1 MILDI
6 VHRKDERIL
15 EISYIKENG
24 QKDIIKFNANR
35 MKTYKYDANGAFK
48 NWNGA
53 RCSEA
58 WTSNPSKFD
67 IKMFIS
73 ELEPKYRNILL
84 GKTFPKMYAWDIET
98 DTPED
103 VEPDGNQPHFPITTI
118 SICNTDLDT
127 IVLGW
132 KPLSEIEQK
141 WVADEYDKY
150 IDNVPFI
157 KTLGLKKKPRIQY
170 MKFDNEEK
178 MLRYF
183 LEVIVANVPVFAG
196 WNCMNYD
203 WTYIV
208 NRIKIYFPFL
218 SISMSSKTNHTHTER
233 FNDRFTDLS
242 YNLPMPDHTWI
253 VDMMDVIATDYVVM
267 PEKEALN
274 IDYIAHETMGINKLE
289 YAEYGSLENL
299 LRKDYPRYVLYNGVD
314 SLLVQLID
322 KYFKTMLTLY
332 MLGQYCEMKLSATTS
347 KIAMTEA
354 VVFRDFNNHNLKVV
368 WEERNPVRGR
378 LLGAYVKNPVKGL
391 HRFCCCNDFAS
402 LYPST
407 IVTCNLSFENFIGH
421 FWDEAE
427 LAKYS
432 SDKNYILFGPNVY
445 KNLKPDAKQ
454 PEIGPKIGTFL
465 NEKALKDYRAHP
477 DKYFVTVNGSVYDNT
492 KDSSFRRIQGV
503 LKKDRNVSKYLSK
516 DLDAHVMSD
525 LEHLMQG
532 RTIERRDYKDNEI
545 QALAEIGFENIKSS
559 DDLVTYKERWDELKT
574 KLSFEIVFH
583 TAKEQSMKI
592 LGNSMYGG
600 SSHISFYWYNMD
612 LANDI
617 TGEAR
622 NLTLMMEKHLS
633 SFWKENWVNMTDWHK
648 KWGIEVDPEKAK
660 KLLGCNETV
669 IGSKTGV
676 HEKGDLLVYGDSVTG
691 DSLIHTSNG
700 EYNGYYTI
708 EQLYDMLNDYEEWHN
723 KDSKL
728 GNGIM
733 TPCVDRQGNLIN
745 LPIKRVIRHKT
756 SKGKWHIK
764 THSGKEIIC
773 TSDHSIIVMRDG
785 KRIEVKP
792 EDIRCTDDIIC
803 TDYFTRMLSLTKPAL
818 VDFIGDFDDEYVY
831 DIEVDTEDEYCHN
844 FFANDILVHN
854 TDSLYSSYDPLLQ
867 TIKGYENMSDKE
879 LLDIVLKI
887 NLEFLDNHNN
897 EYITEYYNKRGGKS
911 IHAFEL
917 ETVSLA
923 GIWLDK
929 KKNYAQILL
938 WKDGKFFD
946 MDNLKLKAKGLEV
959 IKGAWPKYAKKLLH
973 DYIMYL
979 FTLKNDGYIAQKINI
994 MVQETKQSFMDA
1006 PIDSI
1011 CGSVKVNKYGSN
1023 VGHITGKGNKATF
1036 ERANA
1041 QESVLDLQCKSQAG
1055 RGVKGAYNYNR
1066 IKAKYN
1072 IPGDTIRNGKVKWY
1086 FYRNGIQPN
1095 KSRSN
1100 ITDCYDVMCF
1110 EALNYPEWL
1119 EKYAPIDRRRM
1130 FQTQVIDPMNRIM
1143 HAIGEPLLTI
1153 DGQLIKDDTLDGLEF
1168 PE

>member
-141 WVADEYDKY
+141 WVVDEYDKY

-170 MKFDNEEK
+170 MKFDDEEK
-178 MLRYF
+178 MLKYF

-289 YAEYGSLENL
+289 YTEYGSLENL

-454 PEIGPKIGTFL
+454 PEIGSKIGTFL
-465 NEKALKDYRAHP
+465 DEKALKEYRAHP

-532 RTIERRDYKDNEI
+532 RTIERREYKDNEI

-633 SFWKENWVNMTDWHK
+633 SFWKENWTKMTDWHK

-676 HEKGDLLVYGDSVTG
+676 HEKGDLLVYGD
-691 DSLIHTSNG
+691 
-700 EYNGYYTI
+700 
-708 EQLYDMLNDYEEWHN
+708 
-723 KDSKL
+723 
-728 GNGIM
+728 
-733 TPCVDRQGNLIN
+733 
-745 LPIKRVIRHKT
+745 
-756 SKGKWHIK
+756 
-764 THSGKEIIC
+764 
-773 TSDHSIIVMRDG
+773 
-785 KRIEVKP
+785 
-792 EDIRCTDDIIC
+792 
-803 TDYFTRMLSLTKPAL
+803 
-818 VDFIGDFDDEYVY
+818 
-831 DIEVDTEDEYCHN
+831 
-844 FFANDILVHN
+844 

-979 FTLKNDGYIAQKINI
+979 FTLKNDGYIAQKMNI

-1143 HAIGEPLLTI
+1143 HAIGEPLLSI

-1168 PE
+1168 TE

>member
-170 MKFDNEEK
+170 MKFDDEEK

-289 YAEYGSLENL
+289 YTEYGSLENL

-368 WEERNPVRGR
+368 WEERNPVRGK

-465 NEKALKDYRAHP
+465 DEKALKEYRAHP

-532 RTIERRDYKDNEI
+532 RSIEHRDYKDNEI

-559 DDLVTYKERWDELKT
+559 DDLVMYKERWDELKT

-633 SFWKENWVNMTDWHK
+633 SFWKENWTKMTDWHK

-676 HEKGDLLVYGDSVTG
+676 HEKGDLLVYGD
-691 DSLIHTSNG
+691 
-700 EYNGYYTI
+700 
-708 EQLYDMLNDYEEWHN
+708 
-723 KDSKL
+723 
-728 GNGIM
+728 
-733 TPCVDRQGNLIN
+733 
-745 LPIKRVIRHKT
+745 
-756 SKGKWHIK
+756 
-764 THSGKEIIC
+764 
-773 TSDHSIIVMRDG
+773 
-785 KRIEVKP
+785 
-792 EDIRCTDDIIC
+792 
-803 TDYFTRMLSLTKPAL
+803 
-818 VDFIGDFDDEYVY
+818 
-831 DIEVDTEDEYCHN
+831 
-844 FFANDILVHN
+844 

-1143 HAIGEPLLTI
+1143 HAIGEPLLTV

>member
-150 IDNVPFI
+150 IDNVSFI
-157 KTLGLKKKPRIQY
+157 KTLGLKKKPQIQY

-289 YAEYGSLENL
+289 YTEYGSLENL

-465 NEKALKDYRAHP
+465 DEKALKEYRAHP
-477 DKYFVTVNGSVYDNT
+477 DRYFVTVNGSVYDNT

-532 RTIERRDYKDNEI
+532 RAIEHRDYKDNEI

-633 SFWKENWVNMTDWHK
+633 SFWKENWTKMTDWHK

-676 HEKGDLLVYGDSVTG
+676 HEKGDLLVYGD
-691 DSLIHTSNG
+691 
-700 EYNGYYTI
+700 
-708 EQLYDMLNDYEEWHN
+708 
-723 KDSKL
+723 
-728 GNGIM
+728 
-733 TPCVDRQGNLIN
+733 
-745 LPIKRVIRHKT
+745 
-756 SKGKWHIK
+756 
-764 THSGKEIIC
+764 
-773 TSDHSIIVMRDG
+773 
-785 KRIEVKP
+785 
-792 EDIRCTDDIIC
+792 
-803 TDYFTRMLSLTKPAL
+803 
-818 VDFIGDFDDEYVY
+818 
-831 DIEVDTEDEYCHN
+831 
-844 FFANDILVHN
+844 

-897 EYITEYYNKRGGKS
+897 EYITEYYTKRGGKS

-1168 PE
+1168 HE

>member
-141 WVADEYDKY
+141 WVVDEYDKY

-170 MKFDNEEK
+170 MKFDDEEK

-289 YAEYGSLENL
+289 YTEYGSLENL
-299 LRKDYPRYVLYNGVD
+299 LRKDYPRYVLYNGID

-465 NEKALKDYRAHP
+465 DEKALKEYRAHP

-532 RTIERRDYKDNEI
+532 RTIEHRDYKDNEI

-559 DDLVTYKERWDELKT
+559 DDLVMYKERWDELKT

-633 SFWKENWVNMTDWHK
+633 SFWKENWLNMTDWHK

-676 HEKGDLLVYGDSVTG
+676 HEKGDLLVYGD
-691 DSLIHTSNG
+691 
-700 EYNGYYTI
+700 
-708 EQLYDMLNDYEEWHN
+708 
-723 KDSKL
+723 
-728 GNGIM
+728 
-733 TPCVDRQGNLIN
+733 
-745 LPIKRVIRHKT
+745 
-756 SKGKWHIK
+756 
-764 THSGKEIIC
+764 
-773 TSDHSIIVMRDG
+773 
-785 KRIEVKP
+785 
-792 EDIRCTDDIIC
+792 
-803 TDYFTRMLSLTKPAL
+803 
-818 VDFIGDFDDEYVY
+818 
-831 DIEVDTEDEYCHN
+831 
-844 FFANDILVHN
+844 

-1153 DGQLIKDDTLDGLEF
+1153 DGQLIKDDIIDGLEF

>member
-141 WVADEYDKY
+141 WVVDEYDKY
-150 IDNVPFI
+150 IDNVSFI

-170 MKFDNEEK
+170 MNFDNEEK

-253 VDMMDVIATDYVVM
+253 VDMMEVIATDYVVM

-289 YAEYGSLENL
+289 YTEYGSLENL

-368 WEERNPVRGR
+368 WEERNPVRGK

-465 NEKALKDYRAHP
+465 NEKALKEYRAHP

-532 RTIERRDYKDNEI
+532 RTIERREYKDNEI

-559 DDLVTYKERWDELKT
+559 DDLVMYKERWDELKT

-633 SFWKENWVNMTDWHK
+633 SFWKENWLNMTDWHK

-676 HEKGDLLVYGDSVTG
+676 HEKGDLLVYGD
-691 DSLIHTSNG
+691 
-700 EYNGYYTI
+700 
-708 EQLYDMLNDYEEWHN
+708 
-723 KDSKL
+723 
-728 GNGIM
+728 
-733 TPCVDRQGNLIN
+733 
-745 LPIKRVIRHKT
+745 
-756 SKGKWHIK
+756 
-764 THSGKEIIC
+764 
-773 TSDHSIIVMRDG
+773 
-785 KRIEVKP
+785 
-792 EDIRCTDDIIC
+792 
-803 TDYFTRMLSLTKPAL
+803 
-818 VDFIGDFDDEYVY
+818 
-831 DIEVDTEDEYCHN
+831 
-844 FFANDILVHN
+844 

>member
-170 MKFDNEEK
+170 MKFDDEEK

-289 YAEYGSLENL
+289 YTEYGSLENL

-465 NEKALKDYRAHP
+465 DEKALKEYRAHP

-525 LEHLMQG
+525 LEHLIQG
-532 RTIERRDYKDNEI
+532 RTIEHRDYKDNEI

-559 DDLVTYKERWDELKT
+559 DDLVMYKERWDELKT

-633 SFWKENWVNMTDWHK
+633 SFWKENWTKMTDWHK

-676 HEKGDLLVYGDSVTG
+676 HEKGDLLVYGD
-691 DSLIHTSNG
+691 
-700 EYNGYYTI
+700 
-708 EQLYDMLNDYEEWHN
+708 
-723 KDSKL
+723 
-728 GNGIM
+728 
-733 TPCVDRQGNLIN
+733 
-745 LPIKRVIRHKT
+745 
-756 SKGKWHIK
+756 
-764 THSGKEIIC
+764 
-773 TSDHSIIVMRDG
+773 
-785 KRIEVKP
+785 
-792 EDIRCTDDIIC
+792 
-803 TDYFTRMLSLTKPAL
+803 
-818 VDFIGDFDDEYVY
+818 
-831 DIEVDTEDEYCHN
+831 
-844 FFANDILVHN
+844 

>member
-141 WVADEYDKY
+141 WVVDEYDKY

-170 MKFDNEEK
+170 MKFDDEEK

-289 YAEYGSLENL
+289 YTEYGSLENL

-465 NEKALKDYRAHP
+465 DEKALKEYRAHP

-633 SFWKENWVNMTDWHK
+633 SFWKENWTKMTDWHK

-676 HEKGDLLVYGDSVTG
+676 HEKGDLLVYGD
-691 DSLIHTSNG
+691 
-700 EYNGYYTI
+700 
-708 EQLYDMLNDYEEWHN
+708 
-723 KDSKL
+723 
-728 GNGIM
+728 
-733 TPCVDRQGNLIN
+733 
-745 LPIKRVIRHKT
+745 
-756 SKGKWHIK
+756 
-764 THSGKEIIC
+764 
-773 TSDHSIIVMRDG
+773 
-785 KRIEVKP
+785 
-792 EDIRCTDDIIC
+792 
-803 TDYFTRMLSLTKPAL
+803 
-818 VDFIGDFDDEYVY
+818 
-831 DIEVDTEDEYCHN
+831 
-844 FFANDILVHN
+844 

-979 FTLKNDGYIAQKINI
+979 FTLKNDGYIAQKMNI

>member
-141 WVADEYDKY
+141 WVVDEYDKY
-150 IDNVPFI
+150 INNVSFI

-170 MKFDNEEK
+170 MKFDDEEK

-289 YAEYGSLENL
+289 YTEYGSLENL

-368 WEERNPVRGR
+368 WEERNPVRGK

-465 NEKALKDYRAHP
+465 DEKALKDYRAHP

-532 RTIERRDYKDNEI
+532 RTIEHRDYKDNEI

-633 SFWKENWVNMTDWHK
+633 SFWKENWIKMTDWHK

-676 HEKGDLLVYGDSVTG
+676 HEKGDLLVYGD
-691 DSLIHTSNG
+691 
-700 EYNGYYTI
+700 
-708 EQLYDMLNDYEEWHN
+708 
-723 KDSKL
+723 
-728 GNGIM
+728 
-733 TPCVDRQGNLIN
+733 
-745 LPIKRVIRHKT
+745 
-756 SKGKWHIK
+756 
-764 THSGKEIIC
+764 
-773 TSDHSIIVMRDG
+773 
-785 KRIEVKP
+785 
-792 EDIRCTDDIIC
+792 
-803 TDYFTRMLSLTKPAL
+803 
-818 VDFIGDFDDEYVY
+818 
-831 DIEVDTEDEYCHN
+831 
-844 FFANDILVHN
+844 

>member
-150 IDNVPFI
+150 IDNVSFI

-289 YAEYGSLENL
+289 YTEYGSLENL

-368 WEERNPVRGR
+368 WEERNPVRGK

-465 NEKALKDYRAHP
+465 DEKALKEYRAHP

-532 RTIERRDYKDNEI
+532 RTIERRGYKDNEI

-633 SFWKENWVNMTDWHK
+633 SFWKENWTKMTDWHK

-676 HEKGDLLVYGDSVTG
+676 HEKGDLLVYGD
-691 DSLIHTSNG
+691 
-700 EYNGYYTI
+700 
-708 EQLYDMLNDYEEWHN
+708 
-723 KDSKL
+723 
-728 GNGIM
+728 
-733 TPCVDRQGNLIN
+733 
-745 LPIKRVIRHKT
+745 
-756 SKGKWHIK
+756 
-764 THSGKEIIC
+764 
-773 TSDHSIIVMRDG
+773 
-785 KRIEVKP
+785 
-792 EDIRCTDDIIC
+792 
-803 TDYFTRMLSLTKPAL
+803 
-818 VDFIGDFDDEYVY
+818 
-831 DIEVDTEDEYCHN
+831 
-844 FFANDILVHN
+844 

-897 EYITEYYNKRGGKS
+897 EYITEYYTKRGGKS